1 MIITKL
7 KLKNFGVYAGENTFQ
22 FSGSKPVV
30 LIGGMNGRGKTTFLE
45 AVLLAFY
52 GSNSFAYNESK
63 YRSYGQ
69 YLKAYVNKA
78 DGSLESYVELEFKL
92 ENSNSETYLVRRE
105 WVGNSAR
112 TREKI
117 IVEKDGEFSNFLTEN
132 WAMFMENILP
142 SGLSNFFFFDGEKI
156 AELAV
161 EATNSQMKQSIKA
174 LLGITVLD
182 VLENDISRIVH
193 NVSRESSNR
202 VEAKELECLRNK
214 KMLAD
219 SILQE
224 ADDRI
229 VELSEQLD
237 TVTKKLEKTK
247 VSYAA
252 KGGDIV
258 AQRQKMFNDRN
269 KLKLQIEQDK
279 ETLVTMAAGVL
290 PLVQVKSLLEK
301 IRIQAKRE
309 HETQVTQLAVSK
321 INSIFSAYTELHR
334 EGTES
339 IKNFIHYIEKTAEE
353 ENTEIIYDLPD
364 HSLYLLNDMLSSGFA
379 QEIKDMQQLS
389 DNVVAHQKKV
399 DELDSYL
406 SVDIDEEVLAKLYK
420 KMKALEQQKIDLEV
434 LVENVQQKRISLHG
448 ESIRATTEY
457 NKYVEELLSHLELKD
472 DSDRIL
478 TYSHHATKIL
488 DAYRI
493 KLQER
498 KIGTLAHTMTSC
510 YKRLSN
516 KKNLINQ
523 IHMDPATL
531 DFEYLNSD
539 GVVVPK
545 ESLSAGGV

>member
-434 LVENVQQKRISLHG
+434 LVENEQQKRISLHG

-510 YKRLSN
+510 YKGLS
-516 KKNLINQ
+516 
-523 IHMDPATL
+523 
-531 DFEYLNSD
+531 S
-539 GVVVPK
+539 
-545 ESLSAGGV
+545 